1 MKMGYRSD
9 VAITAYGDKEKL
21 VELKTYYDAEVA
33 NFSAMALDNLQYLV
47 DASVNDSIRN
57 IWDDET
63 GEFFFYA
70 SHVKWY
76 DGYPVVDLFN
86 GVFDKATKLGL
97 AAERVRIGEEVEDIV
112 EEYEEGDDGCDYRL
126 NVARSISF

>member
-1 MKMGYRSD
+1 VGYRSD

-86 GVFDKATKLGL
+86 GVFDKATELGL
-97 AAERVRIGEEVEDIV
+97 AAERVRIGEEVEDIL

-126 NVARSISF
+126 NVERSISF

>member
-1 MKMGYRSD
+1 MGYRSD

-47 DASVNDSIRN
+47 DASVNDSVRN

-86 GVFDKATKLGL
+86 GVFDKATELGL
-97 AAERVRIGEEVEDIV
+97 AAERVRIGEEVEDLQ

-126 NVARSISF
+126 NVERSISF

>member
-1 MKMGYRSD
+1 MGYRSD

-33 NFSAMALDNLQYLV
+33 NFSAMALDNLRYLV
-47 DASVNDSIRN
+47 DVSVNDSIRN

-86 GVFDKATKLGL
+86 GVFDKATELGL

-126 NVARSISF
+126 NVERSISF

>member
-1 MKMGYRSD
+1 VGYRSD

-47 DASVNDSIRN
+47 DASVNDSNRN

-76 DGYPVVDLFN
+76 DGYPAVDLFN
-86 GVFDKATKLGL
+86 SVYGKAKELGL

-126 NVARSISF
+126 NVERSISF

>member
-1 MKMGYRSD
+1 MGYRSD

-86 GVFDKATKLGL
+86 GVFDKATELGL
-97 AAERVRIGEEVEDIV
+97 AAERVRIGEEVEDIL

-126 NVARSISF
+126 SIARSISF

>member
-1 MKMGYRSD
+1 MGYRSD

>member
-1 MKMGYRSD
+1 MGYRSD

-86 GVFDKATKLGL
+86 GVFDKATELGL

-126 NVARSISF
+126 NVERSISF

>member
-1 MKMGYRSD
+1 MGYRSD

-47 DASVNDSIRN
+47 DASVNDSVRN

-86 GVFDKATKLGL
+86 GVFDKATELGL

-126 NVARSISF
+126 NVERSISF